1 MDFFTSLVSFQ
12 GGFLYEHAPQLVTFL
27 TFGALSFTASFLTLF
42 LPETMNKG
50 LPDTVLQAN
59 DLVQGNRKRS
69 SLVRGHH
76 GASNDSVD
84 EVGYGKSP
92 EWVEVGTDQML
103 TEQWTN
109 LNCIITAND
118 SRSTG

>member
-1 MDFFTSLVSFQ
+1 M
-12 GGFLYEHAPQLVTFL
+12 TFL
-27 TFGALSFTASFLTLF
+27 TFGGLSFTASFLTLF

-92 EWVEVGTDQML
+92 EWVEVGTDQIL